1 MDIEDMKDQQLDE
14 ETLND
19 DDPISAA
26 FTRII
31 SSQLASMQ
39 EGLEAIGK
47 AISGALEKIY
57 TNIASIGDAFTKAI
71 AQIENNTRV
80 TVSNLAEKGWYCD
93 LGKTRTQFFDFLS
106 KVVTDDDVISEE
118 NIIKYYREN
127 LDQIKANLMALYPH
141 RKKFIEKGFQSH
153 NDSDFISSIPIF
165 LMFTDGISFEK
176 IEVSVFASK
185 EKQLRIKTGYTNNL
199 DINEIQRATLL
210 AITEYWTV
218 NAREDGEHDS
228 EINRHRIL
236 HGKSL
241 DYDTE
246 INSLKMISFAN
257 YVAGVFNSWPTS
269 SKPQRI
275 FIRTVDV

>member
-14 ETLND
+14 ETLNN

-71 AQIENNTRV
+71 AQIEDNTRIA
-80 TVSNLAEKGWYCD
+80 VSNLAEKGWYCD
-93 LGKTRTQFFDFLS
+93 LGKTRTQFFEFLS
-106 KVVTDDDVISEE
+106 NIVTDDDEISEE

-127 LDQIKANLMALYPH
+127 LDQIKANLIALYPH
-141 RKKFIEKGFQSH
+141 RKKFIEHGFQSH
-153 NDSDFISSIPIF
+153 NNSDFISSVPIF

-176 IEVSVFASK
+176 IEFSIFSSNN
-185 EKQLRIKTGYTNNL
+185 KQLKIKTGYANNL
-199 DINEIQRATLL
+199 DINEIQRATWL
-210 AITEYWTV
+210 
-218 NAREDGEHDS
+218 
-228 EINRHRIL
+228 
-236 HGKSL
+236 
-241 DYDTE
+241 
-246 INSLKMISFAN
+246 FA
-257 YVAGVFNSWPTS
+257 VCSG
-269 SKPQRI
+269 
-275 FIRTVDV
+275 